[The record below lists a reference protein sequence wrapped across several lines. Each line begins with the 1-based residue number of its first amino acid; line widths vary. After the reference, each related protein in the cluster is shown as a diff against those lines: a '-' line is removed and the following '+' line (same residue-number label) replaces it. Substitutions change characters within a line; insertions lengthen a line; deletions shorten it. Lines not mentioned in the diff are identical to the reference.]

1 MKETTLVIL
10 FISLSIAGFS
20 QVDYLEIENQ
30 LQRSCGVPD
39 SITLI
44 QNQTFLDS
52 IIQLEI
58 INGKEKLLRDIGML
72 YYKRYLKWK
81 DLADIEK
88 SKDYHTQN
96 WDSYESTLSLW
107 NLASC
112 YKILG
117 DCSEQLR
124 LTELYIKVMK
134 EKEEFISYKQVY
146 LRYKFCK

>member
-1 MKETTLVIL
+1 MKKTTQIIL
-10 FISLSIAGFS
+10 FLLFSITGFS

-30 LQRSCGVPD
+30 LQRFCGVPD
-39 SITLI
+39 STTLMH
-44 QNQTFLDS
+44 NQIFLDS

-58 INGKEKLLRDIGML
+58 INGKEKLLRDIGVT

-81 DLADIEK
+81 NLADLEK
-88 SKDYHTQN
+88 SRDYHLQG
-96 WDSYESTLSLW
+96 WEKYESTTSLW
-107 NLASC
+107 NLGGC
-112 YKILG
+112 YKALG